1 MIKRISVLLLLI
13 AGFYV
18 TTNACSWQ
26 QQQPQQPAAAAQQ
39 PPPLQPTINVMGLK
53 IAFVTRQL
61 NLSSEEAQK
70 FWPVYYDYVD
80 DMKEARDEEKNM
92 DVLAFEERLLNIRRR
107 YKIEY
112 KKILGTDDRANKALT
127 IDRDFNQ
134 VVKKE
139 LQQRAELRKQRSKQ
153 GN

>member
-1 MIKRISVLLLLI
+1 MMKRIIFLTLLVTSL
-13 AGFYV
+13 YV
-18 TTNACSWQ
+18 TA
-26 QQQPQQPAAAAQQ
+26 QQPQQQPPAQQ
-39 PPPLQPTINVMGLK
+39 PTVNVMGLK

-80 DMKEARDEEKNM
+80 DMKLARDEEKTM
-92 DVLAFEERLLNIRRR
+92 DVLAFEERLLNLRKR
-107 YKIEY
+107 YKQEY
-112 KKILGTDDRANKALT
+112 RKILGTEDRANKALT
-127 IDRDFNQ
+127 IDRDFNA

-139 LQQRAELRKQRSKQ
+139 LQQRAEQRKLRKSGA